1 MVSGGKGTAK
11 GVEGSDCYYCSAA
24 VEPLLTERKDS
35 FDAVGKALLTERKDS
50 FDAVGEPLL
59 TERKDSFDAAGEA
72 LLTERKDSFDAAGEA
87 LLTGQKSEGFLLIS
101 CDNEKKKLLLQSV

>member
-1 MVSGGKGTAK
+1 MVSRGKGTEK
-11 GVEGSDCYYCSAA
+11 GVEGGDCYYCSAA

-35 FDAVGKALLTERKDS
+35 FDAVG
-50 FDAVGEPLL
+50 
-59 TERKDSFDAAGEA
+59 EA

-87 LLTGQKSEGFLLIS
+87 LLTGQKNEGFLLIS

>member
-11 GVEGSDCYYCSAA
+11 GAEGSDCYYCSAA

-35 FDAVGKALLTERKDS
+35 FDAVG
-50 FDAVGEPLL
+50 
-59 TERKDSFDAAGEA
+59 EA

-87 LLTGQKSEGFLLIS
+87 LLTGQKNEGFLLIS

>member
-11 GVEGSDCYYCSAA
+11 GAEGSDCYYCSAA

-35 FDAVGKALLTERKDS
+35 I
-50 FDAVGEPLL
+50 
-59 TERKDSFDAAGEA
+59 DAAGEP
-72 LLTERKDSFDAAGEA
+72 

>member
-11 GVEGSDCYYCSAA
+11 GAEGSDCYHCSAAVEPLLTEQKDSFDTA

-35 FDAVGKALLTERKDS
+35 FDAA
-50 FDAVGEPLL
+50 GEPLL

-72 LLTERKDSFDAAGEA
+72 LLT
-87 LLTGQKSEGFLLIS
+87 GQKNEGFLLIS

>member
-1 MVSGGKGTAK
+1 MVSRGKGTEK
-11 GVEGSDCYYCSAA
+11 GVEGGDCYYCSAA

-35 FDAVGKALLTERKDS
+35 FDV
-50 FDAVGEPLL
+50 
-59 TERKDSFDAAGEA
+59 AGEA

-87 LLTGQKSEGFLLIS
+87 LLTGQKNEGFLLIS